1 MGAKSVVE
9 WSWMRVLVVAAA
21 AVAIPFA
28 AQSQDYADSSDR
40 QYVLDVGGGVI
51 YKPKYPGADDYVFLP
66 FPIFSASR
74 LYFPGVGHFGG
85 TVRGISVYPS
95 FDFHGK
101 REASDSPSLAGTN
114 TIDWALEA
122 GAGIAYRW
130 DWLRI
135 YGQARQGFNGH
146 HGQVVDMGFEVTV
159 EPADRLKLVV
169 GPRLT
174 WASDD
179 YMSTY
184 FGVTQAEANASGG
197 ALTPYSASSGFESAG
212 VLARLSYKVSDR
224 TTFHVR
230 GGWQRLIGDAAD
242 SPIVTADDDNQFSI
256 GVGVSRRFD
265 FNLFK

>member
-1 MGAKSVVE
+1 M
-9 WSWMRVLVVAAA
+9 
-21 AVAIPFA
+21 AVPFA
-28 AQSQDYADSSDR
+28 AHAQDYSAPSQK
-40 QYVLDVGGGVI
+40 QYVADVGAGVI

-74 LYFPGVGHFGG
+74 LYFPGVGSFGG
-85 TVRGISVYPS
+85 TVRGLSVFPS

-101 REASDSPSLAGTN
+101 REASDSSSLTGTD
-114 TIDWALEA
+114 TVDWALEV
-122 GAGIAYRW
+122 GAGVAYRW
-130 DWLRI
+130 DWFRM

-146 HGQVVDMGFEVTV
+146 HGQVVDLGFEVTAQPV
-159 EPADRLKLVV
+159 DRLKLVV
-169 GPRLT
+169 GPRVT

-184 FGVTQAEANASGG
+184 FGVTGSEAAASGG
-197 ALTPYSASSGFESAG
+197 ALTKYDADAGFKSAG

-256 GVGVSRRFD
+256 GVGISRRFD
-265 FNLFK
+265 FNVFK